1 MTFYLGIDVGCKSLD
16 VAIFTPGTAA
26 ATHIGAYANT
36 SKGVKRLL
44 RDVAKTPIT
53 HALLEATGGYENA
66 ALDQI
71 SAHMP
76 ITRIASHRS
85 AAYARSMGQY
95 AKSDPADARTLA
107 QMAAG
112 TVPRPHAAPTPARKA
127 LRGLVKVRD
136 QLVRQR
142 DDNRR
147 RIAQADTPEAA
158 RVLKRINAYVDKEIK
173 ALDGQ
178 LREAAIACDEG
189 KARQL
194 AEVPGIG
201 PVTVA
206 MLIGCLPELGQC
218 GNRQISALVG
228 VAPYIKQSGKRD
240 APRQIM
246 AGRPY
251 VRRIMYM
258 AALASMRAENSPL
271 RAYYQGLR
279 ARGKLAK
286 VAIVACMRKLLIT
299 LNAMVRNG
307 MPWQERAMA

>member
-16 VAIFTPGTAA
+16 VAIFTPGAAA
-26 ATHIGAYANT
+26 ATHIGAYPND

-44 RDVAKTPIT
+44 RDLAKTPIT

-66 ALDQI
+66 ALDWL

-85 AAYARSMGQY
+85 AAYARSLGQY
-95 AKSDPADARTLA
+95 AKSDPVDARTLA

-112 TVPRPHAAPTPARKA
+112 TTPRPHTAPTLERKA

-136 QLVRQR
+136 QLVQMR

-147 RIAQADTPEAA
+147 RIKQADTVDAA
-158 RVLKRINAYVDKEIK
+158 AVLKRVNASIEREIK
-173 ALDGQ
+173 KLDGQ
-178 LREAAIACDEG
+178 LRDAAMACDAE
-189 KARQL
+189 RVEQL
-194 AEVPGIG
+194 TRVPGVG
-201 PVTVA
+201 KVMVA
-206 MLIGCLPELGQC
+206 MLIGYLPELGQC
-218 GNRQISALVG
+218 GNRQITALVG
-228 VAPYIKQSGKRD
+228 VAPYVKQSGKRD

-258 AALASMRAENSPL
+258 AALSSIRAKASPL
-271 RAYYQGLR
+271 RAYYKGLR

-286 VAIVACMRKLLIT
+286 VAIVACMRKLLIM

-307 MPWQERAMA
+307 TPWQKNAMA

>member
-16 VAIFTPGTAA
+16 VAIFTPGATA
-26 ATHIGAYANT
+26 ATHIGAYAND

-44 RDVAKTPIT
+44 RDLAKTPIT

-66 ALDQI
+66 ALDQL

-85 AAYARSMGQY
+85 AAFARSLGQY
-95 AKSDPADARTLA
+95 AKSDPVDARTLA

-127 LRGLVKVRD
+127 LRALVKLRD
-136 QLVRQR
+136 QLVQQR

-147 RIAQADTPEAA
+147 RIKQADTAEVVG
-158 RVLKRINAYVDKEIK
+158 VLKRINAHVEKEIK
-173 ALDGQ
+173 ALDGK
-178 LREAAIACDEG
+178 LRDAATACDEA

-194 AEVPGIG
+194 CQVPGVGQI
-201 PVTVA
+201 TTA
-206 MLIGCLPELGQC
+206 ILIACLPELGQC

-240 APRQIM
+240 AARQIM

-258 AALASMRAENSPL
+258 AALAAIRANNSPL

-307 MPWQERAMA
+307 TPWQEPAMA